1 MQEITD
7 HHAAFADFLEHVYP
21 LAFPDGKKHGKEYN
35 RIKQALYASIGR
47 GQRKL
52 TAEWVAR
59 ILEDYSHFAP
69 GRYRIERGVSI
80 YVDKDK

>member
-7 HHAAFADFLEHVYP
+7 YRAAFADFLEHVYP
-21 LAFPDGKKHGKEYN
+21 LAFPPGTRRGGKYN
-35 RIKQALYASIGR
+35 RVRQAVHAYDKK

-59 ILEDYSHFAP
+59 ILEDYSHLAP